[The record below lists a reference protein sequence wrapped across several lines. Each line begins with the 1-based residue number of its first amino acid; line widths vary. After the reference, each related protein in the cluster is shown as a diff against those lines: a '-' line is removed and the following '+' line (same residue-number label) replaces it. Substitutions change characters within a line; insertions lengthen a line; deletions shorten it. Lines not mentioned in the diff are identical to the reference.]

1 MTPTIRE
8 IQKRTAA
15 ATGVPL
21 SDIMSYRRDG
31 PTTRAR
37 QIAMYAARLLT
48 PFSLPQIGQA
58 FNRDHT
64 TVLYTVRRI
73 ESRIYGEPDLVSA
86 IRKVCTA
93 SDWRKGADHG

>member
-1 MTPTIRE
+1 MTTNAPTIKE
-8 IQKRTAA
+8 IQQRTAS

-31 PTTRAR
+31 RTARAR

-73 ESRIYGEPDLVSA
+73 ESEIHNEPELCSL
-86 IRKVCTA
+86 IRTICVN
-93 SDWRKGADHG
+93 SS

>member
-1 MTPTIRE
+1 MSAPTIKE
-8 IQKRTAA
+8 IQQRTSA

-31 PTTRAR
+31 RTARAR

-73 ESRIYGEPDLVSA
+73 ESRVYGEPDLVA
-86 IRKVCTA
+86 VIRKVCT
-93 SDWRKGADHG
+93 SGDWRRA